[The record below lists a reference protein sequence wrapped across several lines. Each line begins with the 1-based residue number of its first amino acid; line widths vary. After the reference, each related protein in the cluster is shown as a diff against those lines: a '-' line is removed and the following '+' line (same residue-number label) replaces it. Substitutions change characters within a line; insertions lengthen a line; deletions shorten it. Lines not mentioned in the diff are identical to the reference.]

1 VNREP
6 VEEAQVVV
14 VVQPGEDDE
23 HARVRRVHRLALRCM
38 YLRHAW
44 RLGSDSARRCASSR
58 FAVLRSFLDFK
69 VHVLVDT
76 EK

>member
-1 VNREP
+1 
-6 VEEAQVVV
+6 
-14 VVQPGEDDE
+14 
-23 HARVRRVHRLALRCM
+23 VHRLALRCM